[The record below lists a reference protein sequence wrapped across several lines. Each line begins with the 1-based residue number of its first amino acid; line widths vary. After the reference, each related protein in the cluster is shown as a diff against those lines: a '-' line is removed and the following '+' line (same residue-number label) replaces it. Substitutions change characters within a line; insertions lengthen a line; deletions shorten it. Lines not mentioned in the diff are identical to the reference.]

1 MLLYI
6 KYVCLPQQLGKN
18 GKEKYFEC
26 IQDQAEKCIIMES
39 FKPFKIETKGYQ
51 C

>member
-6 KYVCLPQQLGKN
+6 KYVCLPQQLEN
-18 GKEKYFEC
+18 GKENYFEC
-26 IQDQAEKCIIMES
+26 IQEKKLKCDMTEALQ
-39 FKPFKIETKGYQ
+39 FLKLETEGFQ